1 MAPLSARTSCKGVA
15 GRGRRV
21 GRRPDGPKQEG
32 GVEEGVH
39 LGAPRPCPVSEQFHI
54 EHLLGAWE
62 KRKTSTGI
70 AF

>member
-1 MAPLSARTSCKGVA
+1 M
-15 GRGRRV
+15 